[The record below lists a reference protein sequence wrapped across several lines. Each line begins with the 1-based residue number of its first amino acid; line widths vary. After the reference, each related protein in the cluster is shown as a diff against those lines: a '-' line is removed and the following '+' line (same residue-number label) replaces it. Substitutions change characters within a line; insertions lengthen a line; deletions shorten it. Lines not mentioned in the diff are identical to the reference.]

1 MELDRRI
8 RRSEVEKL
16 TGLSTASI
24 YRKMRDGSFPRPLK
38 VGVRAV
44 RWSLSEIQAWLSN
57 CPHAEGI
64 RPQKRRTA
72 A

>member
-8 RRSEVEKL
+8 RRSEVEQL

-57 CPHAEGI
+57 CPHSEGA
-64 RPQKRRTA
+64 RPQEHRTA